1 MLHAEHL
8 WTPHGWRHD
17 AALGEGG
24 DTVRARFAFPGMPN
38 LHSHAFQRAMA
49 GLAERRGPGDDSFWT
64 WREAMYAFASRIGPG
79 ALQAI
84 AAQLYVEMLKAGY
97 THVCEFHYLHNA
109 PDGRP
114 YADAAAM
121 SRAIVEAAREAG
133 IGLTLLPVLYMTGGF
148 DGRALS
154 DRQKRFGL
162 SVDAYLGLVESLGAL
177 ESDRVR
183 VGVAL
188 HSLRAVP
195 EAAMREVLAAASA
208 FSPLPSGEG
217 APKGRVRVRS
227 EPEMDESSQASTQR
241 YAPGASHRLFRGERG
256 SMPIHIHIAEQIGE
270 VQDCLGMRNARPVQW
285 LFDHADVD
293 ERWCLVHATH
303 VDDAELRAIAASGA
317 VAGLCPTTEANLGDG
332 FFPLANHLDA
342 HGALGI
348 GSDSHISV
356 SPVEELR
363 WLEYGQR
370 LLTRHRNI
378 AARTPGAS
386 VGEALWGAALQGGRR
401 AAGIADDGAGVDFIV
416 PDDAAPLLAAR
427 DERSVTDAFL
437 FAGNVPLV
445 RDVMA
450 GGEWVV
456 RDFRHRAEARIAAR
470 YRETVEALAAG

>member
-1 MLHAEHL
+1 MLQAEHL
-8 WTPHGWRHD
+8 WTPHGWQHD
-17 AALGEGG
+17 AALGRGG
-24 DTVRARFAFPGMPN
+24 GTVRARFAFPGMPN

-64 WREAMYAFASRIGPG
+64 WREAMYAFASRIGPD

-177 ESDRVR
+177 ASDRVR

-195 EAAMREVLAAASA
+195 EAAMREVLAAVSA
-208 FSPLPSGEG
+208 FPPRPSSAPEG
-217 APKGRVRVRS
+217 RERVRS
-227 EPEMDESSQASTQR
+227 ERGADASPEPSPR
-241 YAPGASHRLFRGERG
+241 GYAPGASLHFPRGERG
-256 SMPIHIHIAEQIGE
+256 SMPVHIHIAEQIGE

-378 AARTPGAS
+378 AARTSGAS
-386 VGEALWGAALQGGRR
+386 VGEALWRAALQGGCR

-416 PDDAAPLLAAR
+416 PDDASPLLAAR

-456 RDFRHRAEARIAAR
+456 RDFRHRDEARIAAR